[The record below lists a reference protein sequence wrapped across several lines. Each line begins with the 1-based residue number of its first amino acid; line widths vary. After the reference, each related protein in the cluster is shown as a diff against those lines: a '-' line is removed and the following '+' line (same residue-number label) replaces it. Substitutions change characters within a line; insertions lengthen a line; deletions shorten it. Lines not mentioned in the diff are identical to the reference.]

1 MTKSEDVLIKK
12 FRAGNG
18 VIFKEIFD
26 RYYLP
31 VKSYGFQYIE
41 DDEIVEDF
49 VQDAFLKVWEKRAD
63 FYVAAIKSFLYMS
76 VRNACLDYLRHQ
88 KVQRRN
94 EPELILWLTEEGE
107 EEFILEEEVHAMVY
121 DAIKDLSE
129 RSRRVVILTM
139 EGLSNPE
146 IAKELGVSVN
156 TVKTQKRKAYA
167 FLREELKHLFIIFL
181 VLMNM
186 WFLVDYHDFILS
198 E

>member
-1 MTKSEDVLIKK
+1 M
-12 FRAGNG
+12 
-18 VIFKEIFD
+18 IFKEIFD

-31 VKSYGFQYIE
+31 VKSYGFQYVE
-41 DDEIVEDF
+41 DDEIIEDF

-63 FYVAAIKSFLYMS
+63 FYFVAAIKSFLYMS

-107 EEFILEEEVHAMVY
+107 EEFVLEEEVHAMVY

-129 RSRRVVILTM
+129 RSRRVVIMTM

-146 IAKELGVSVN
+146 IAKAYRGAVTTDRYGRKMPKHAHGTVN
-156 TVKTQKRKAYA
+156 LKGASSSSKADVVTAGYTDIVYA
-167 FLREELKHLFIIFL
+167 GREYL
-181 VLMNM
+181 
-186 WFLVDYHDFILS
+186 
-198 E
+198 

>member
-41 DDEIVEDF
+41 
-49 VQDAFLKVWEKRAD
+49 VWEKRAD
-63 FYVAAIKSFLYMS
+63 FYFVAAIKSFLYMS

-156 TVKTQKRKAYA
+156 TVKTIKLRAYRV
-167 FLREELKHLFIIFL
+167 LRERLKGIQWLL
-181 VLMNM
+181 LLLLGV
-186 WFLVDYHDFILS
+186 
-198 E
+198 